1 MSGNN
6 VIKSSPS
13 LSTSSVAEILLVLL
27 LSLALAL
34 GPLEGRL
41 DPVNGDNNNNNNNN
55 NSGVHIITYHSTS
68 DHNRTEHII

>member
-41 DPVNGDNNNNNNNN
+41 DPVNGDNNNNN
-55 NSGVHIITYHSTS
+55 SGVHIITYHSTS

>member
-41 DPVNGDNNNNNNNN
+41 DPVNGDNNNNNNN
-55 NSGVHIITYHSTS
+55 SGVHIITYHSTS

>member
-41 DPVNGDNNNNNNNN
+41 DPVNGDNNNNNN
-55 NSGVHIITYHSTS
+55 SGVHIITYHSTS